1 MAIVQV
7 PLNPVPAQSV
17 AVVLAN
23 QNCIIT
29 LRQLGDRQYLSLAVG
44 GTVICENVLLVAAS
58 PIVQAA
64 YLSFVGELA
73 VIDLTGANEAPAYT
87 GWGGRW
93 QLLFNDAV

>member
-17 AVVLAN
+17 AIVLAN
-23 QNCIIT
+23 QNCVIT
-29 LRQLGDRQYLSLAVG
+29 LRQIGSRQYLSLSINGA
-44 GTVICENVLLVAAS
+44 VICENVLLVASS

-64 YLSFVGELA
+64 YLDFVGELA

-87 GWGGRW
+87 GWGNRW
-93 QLLFNDAV
+93 QLLFNDAA